1 MSTQRLVIW
10 ITFLAVFAMAVRI
23 SVDTDTWWHLRA
35 GQWIVE
41 NRQIPQVDMFS
52 YTRVGEPWEYPG
64 WLVEVPLY
72 WIYQYAGPGGLNLW
86 TALMVTVTFAFVWQ
100 TLSGGPF
107 LKAFV
112 IVLAA
117 AAAGVYWAARPY
129 LVTFL
134 LAAITLWIL
143 ERYRW
148 RRSGNIGKFVYWL
161 PVLMVLW
168 VNTHGG
174 FLVGFIIWGIYWIA
188 EAGWIAWEI
197 FIRKHRSF
205 NLRAFTTPLLWAGL
219 LMLMAVCINPYGPEM
234 LLYPFKTV
242 SIGVLRDYIQE
253 WQSPEFHSI
262 AVQPFAWLMLLTFG
276 AVGASRQGL
285 AFIDFILVGLFFYM
299 GLLAGRNVALF
310 SIVAPMVLTRHAAR
324 VLDGVSGSLGLQ
336 ASPPRSPSR
345 RMSLL
350 NIFILILLAVAVVF
364 KVSLVYPE
372 KANVEA
378 YRENLPM
385 GAVAYLNDNKPEGRL
400 FNPYNWGAY
409 LLWALP
415 GYPVFVDGRT
425 DLYNDEI
432 INKWL
437 TVARVEYGWQD
448 ILEEYKINLVM
459 IEPGSMLDRT
469 LASEQAWE
477 PVYRDTISIIYQR
490 Q

>member
-1 MSTQRLVIW
+1 VSTRRLVTW
-10 ITFLAVFAMAVRI
+10 ITFLAVFAMAARI
-23 SVDTDTWWHLRA
+23 SVDTDTWWHLRT
-35 GQWIVE
+35 GQWIIE
-41 NRQIPQVDMFS
+41 NRQIPQVDVFS

-72 WIYQYAGPGGLNLW
+72 WIYQFAGSGGLNLW
-86 TALMVTVTFAFVWQ
+86 TALMVTVTFAFVWH
-100 TLSGGPF
+100 TLSGGAF
-107 LKAFV
+107 LRAFV

-134 LAAITLWIL
+134 FAAITLWIL
-143 ERYRW
+143 EKYRW
-148 RRSGNIGKFVYWL
+148 KRGGNFGKVVYWL
-161 PVLMVLW
+161 PVFMILW
-168 VNTHGG
+168 VNSHGG
-174 FLVGFIIWGIYWIA
+174 FLVGFMLWGIYWIA
-188 EAGWIAWEI
+188 EAGWIAWET
-197 FIRKHRSF
+197 FGKKRRPFELRSF
-205 NLRAFTTPLLWAGL
+205 ATPLLWAGL
-219 LMLMAVCINPYGPEM
+219 LMLIAVCINPYGPEM

-242 SIGVLRDYIQE
+242 SMGVLRDYIQE
-253 WQSPEFHSI
+253 WQTPEFHSI
-262 AVQPFAWLMLLTFG
+262 SVQPFAWLMLLTFG
-276 AVGASRQGL
+276 AVGASRLRL

-310 SIVAPMVLTRHAAR
+310 SIVAPMVLTRHAAP
-324 VLDGVSGSLGLQ
+324 VLDGLSTELGLQ
-336 ASPPRSPSR
+336 SSTPRSQSR

-350 NIFILILLAVAVVF
+350 NIFILILLGVAVLF

-378 YRENLPM
+378 YRANLPT
-385 GAVAYLNDNKPEGRL
+385 GAVAYLNANKPEGRL

-415 GYPVFVDGRT
+415 EYPVFVDGRT
-425 DLYNDEI
+425 DLYSDEI

-437 TVARVEYGWQD
+437 TVVRVEDGWQE
-448 ILEEYKINLVM
+448 ILEEYDINLVM

-469 LASEQAWE
+469 LANDRVWEQ
-477 PVYRDTISIIYQR
+477 VYRDTISVIYQR